1 VTRWRV
7 TLLLLGVLVLIVVA
21 TSLTGLRP
29 TLHAPASARQGT
41 VITVT
46 ATQLRSGAYS
56 LLLVADHTPH
66 AANYCDA
73 TLDAAQAPVTQRRFV
88 VRIPRRIPCFRG
100 SAAVNAGSV
109 TARGD
114 DELLVAVLKH
124 GGVSNRYSSVHRS
137 LRIS

>member
-56 LLLVADHTPH
+56 LLLVADHPH
-66 AANYCDA
+66 DGANNCDA
-73 TLDAAQAPVTQRRFV
+73 TLGAARAPVTQRRFV
-88 VRIPRRIPCFRG
+88 VRIPLRIPCFRG
-100 SAAVNAGSV
+100 SAAVKAGSV
-109 TARGD
+109 AAGGD
-114 DELLVAVLKH
+114 DELLIVVLKH
-124 GGVSNRYSSVHRS
+124 GSVSNRYSSVHRS
-137 LRIS
+137 LRVG